1 MFTMK
6 QIVIHMQLQTMFIY
20 INFNFLHLMLE
31 LHGALSLNLCEI
43 RSTIERKPRAALCIV
58 MSYFI
63 MKLIQYIYYNV
74 DR

>member
-1 MFTMK
+1 MFLLLR
-6 QIVIHMQLQTMFIY
+6 IIYLHYNCLCLY